1 MLTPAKSYFH
11 VLACFFFILLNVLN
25 VLENSEI
32 LEIGFSF
39 DYISLLL

>member
-1 MLTPAKSYFH
+1 MLTPAKSYFY
-11 VLACFFFILLNVLN
+11 VLVGFFFILLNVLN